1 MKRTALAA
9 LVCSAFLACNSAAGA
24 VSTENW
30 ESSLKNAPTSLAA
43 SIGEEL
49 LLDDAD
55 DADKTASPETPSKS
69 AEHKESA
76 QKDVSHQ
83 KPAKSDKARPSSN
96 IKEKTTADKADAG
109 EANKDDAKDG
119 KKAGYHN
126 AAPASV
132 HALTSDDQR
141 VFDSLDTLKIAPLEA
156 GDFYIGSIHSG
167 DSPMKVKRIF
177 GNPSKYSTS
186 MHYTSMQYTGKD
198 LKLRFVIRNKLAD
211 SLRSS
216 GDSRKSVRP
225 GVESAFLTTGTNILI
240 GRDMRLKYPIEVLLR
255 QFGLPDSVLRD
266 TDANVYY
273 VTYESPKKDAMY
285 VFAVGNRRVERV
297 ALMPVR
303 PPYITGEPSKDPMKL
318 TEKDFTLMGFG
329 LNQPFEANKY
339 NMWNKLV
346 KRNNSS
352 FWLYGDYGVEV
363 DRRNMVQK
371 VFLLT
376 NNGYTSRGAT
386 LGYHVSTILALYGRP
401 DRVEW
406 GPDKEKSVD
415 AYYYDSPYQKGVSLV
430 IIMRHNEPY
439 VDDVILTST
448 PIKNIQDPME
458 RYGLK

>member
-43 SIGEEL
+43 AIGEEL
-49 LLDDAD
+49 LLDNAD
-55 DADKTASPETPSKS
+55 GADKTASLEKPSKS
-69 AEHKESA
+69 AEPKESA
-76 QKDVSHQ
+76 KKDAAKKS
-83 KPAKSDKARPSSN
+83 AKSDKVQPSSTA
-96 IKEKTTADKADAG
+96 KEKTEPDKADDAK
-109 EANKDDAKDG
+109 KDDAKDG

-186 MHYTSMQYTGKD
+186 MHYTSMQYTRKD

-216 GDSRKSVRP
+216 GDSRKSVRS

-376 NNGYTSRGAT
+376 NNGYTGRGAT

>member
-1 MKRTALAA
+1 
-9 LVCSAFLACNSAAGA
+9 
-24 VSTENW
+24 
-30 ESSLKNAPTSLAA
+30 
-43 SIGEEL
+43 
-49 LLDDAD
+49 
-55 DADKTASPETPSKS
+55 
-69 AEHKESA
+69 
-76 QKDVSHQ
+76 
-83 KPAKSDKARPSSN
+83 
-96 IKEKTTADKADAG
+96 
-109 EANKDDAKDG
+109 
-119 KKAGYHN
+119 
-126 AAPASV
+126 
-132 HALTSDDQR
+132 
-141 VFDSLDTLKIAPLEA
+141 
-156 GDFYIGSIHSG
+156 
-167 DSPMKVKRIF
+167 
-177 GNPSKYSTS
+177 
-186 MHYTSMQYTGKD
+186 
-198 LKLRFVIRNKLAD
+198 
-211 SLRSS
+211 
-216 GDSRKSVRP
+216 
-225 GVESAFLTTGTNILI
+225 
-240 GRDMRLKYPIEVLLR
+240 
-255 QFGLPDSVLRD
+255 
-266 TDANVYY
+266 
-273 VTYESPKKDAMY
+273 MY

-303 PPYITGEPSKDPMKL
+303 PPYITSEPAKDPKKL
-318 TEKDFTLMGFG
+318 TERDFTLMGFG

-363 DRRNMVQK
+363 DRRNMIQK

-439 VDDVILTST
+439 VDDIILTST

>member
-43 SIGEEL
+43 AIGEEL
-49 LLDDAD
+49 LLDNAD
-55 DADKTASPETPSKS
+55 GADKTASLEKPSKS
-69 AEHKESA
+69 AEPKESA
-76 QKDVSHQ
+76 KKDAAKKS
-83 KPAKSDKARPSSN
+83 AKSDKVQPSSTA
-96 IKEKTTADKADAG
+96 KEKTEPDKADDAK
-109 EANKDDAKDG
+109 KDDAKDG

-352 FWLYGDYGVEV
+352 FWL
-363 DRRNMVQK
+363 
-371 VFLLT
+371 
-376 NNGYTSRGAT
+376 
-386 LGYHVSTILALYGRP
+386 
-401 DRVEW
+401 
-406 GPDKEKSVD
+406 
-415 AYYYDSPYQKGVSLV
+415 
-430 IIMRHNEPY
+430 
-439 VDDVILTST
+439 
-448 PIKNIQDPME
+448 
-458 RYGLK
+458 